1 MVGMAGTVTWRDG
14 VVGSLFRERRR
25 ISGTSLELP
34 AFGMGTA
41 HLGELYGTVGEDVS
55 RATLDA
61 AWGAGVR
68 YYDTAPWY
76 GRGLAEH
83 RLGGY
88 LRTRPREAF
97 FVTTKVGR
105 TLHRPRAPG
114 TFDRGPWAGG
124 LNFEVRF
131 DYSYDG
137 VMRSYEQALQRLALD
152 TVDALVIHDLDSIFH
167 DDEAMGRHSRDLSE
181 TGMKAL
187 GELKSSGDIR
197 AVGMGINMEEQLA
210 GLARR
215 VDLDFALVAMP
226 YTLIDQ
232 GGLHTGMEA
241 CLERGVSVIVGA
253 PFASGILATGS
264 AGAAHYSYGAA
275 DRSVIGKVRRIED
288 VCAAHGVSLQ
298 AAALQFPMA
307 HPAAASIIPGAA
319 GPGEV
324 LANAAS
330 IDEEIPSR
338 FWAELKS
345 ERLIVA
351 DAPVP
356 QGPDA

>member
-1 MVGMAGTVTWRDG
+1 MGT
-14 VVGSLFRERRR
+14 LFSERRK
-25 ISGTSLELP
+25 IANTSLQLP

-41 HLGELYGTVGEDVS
+41 HLGELYDTVDEAVS
-55 RATLDA
+55 RATFEA
-61 AWGAGVR
+61 AWNGGVR
-68 YYDTAPWY
+68 YFDTAPWY

-83 RLGGY
+83 RLGGF
-88 LRTRPREAF
+88 LRTKPRAEF

-105 TLHRPRAPG
+105 TLHRPSDPK
-114 TFDRGPWAGG
+114 TFDRGPWTGG

-137 VMRSYEQALQRLALD
+137 IMRSYEQALQRLALD

-167 DDEAMGRHSRDLSE
+167 DDETIERHSRALSE

-187 GELKSSGDIR
+187 EELKAAGNIQ
-197 AVGMGINMEEQLA
+197 AIGMGINMKEQLA
-210 GLARR
+210 DLAQKIN
-215 VDLDFALVAMP
+215 LDFVLVAMP

-232 GGLHTGMEA
+232 DSLHTGMKA
-241 CLERGVSVIVGA
+241 CLDRGVSVIVGA

-264 AGAAHYSYGAA
+264 AGAAHYNYGEA
-275 DRSVIGKVRRIED
+275 DQAIVEKVRKIEA

-307 HPAAASIIPGAA
+307 HRAAVSIIPGAA
-319 GPGEV
+319 KPEELV
-324 LANAAS
+324 ANIAS
-330 IDEEIPSR
+330 IDDNIPSQ
-338 FWAELKS
+338 FWADLKS
-345 ERLIVA
+345 QGLIVS

-356 QGPDA
+356 QGSGS